1 MNSKGLLIVDDHP
14 VYREALTEKLG
25 ADFQPLGVQVTSAA
39 SAQDGLDALLR
50 QPLRWTVLLDVLM
63 PGLSGLAVIK
73 AFRSQPQ
80 VEHVVAISG
89 LDEKL
94 WEPRTVSAGATTF
107 LSKNNT
113 SQFIFQKLSQLIQG
127 NAAPFEQQEQIAPS
141 FRLTPRQREVLG
153 LIALGHPNK
162 TIASFLEISEQTVKI
177 HINQIFKELRVFNR
191 TQAVLKTQ
199 KSQLL

>member
-191 TQAVLKTQ
+191 TQAVLKAQ